1 MAGNIKGITIDIGG
15 NTTKLT
21 TALRGVDSQT
31 KNLQRELKEVNRGL
45 KFDSSN
51 TQLAAQRQQILRESV
66 TQTAQ
71 RLETLRQAQVQVD
84 AQFAR
89 GEIGTDQYRA
99 FQREIMSTESR
110 LQSLQG
116 QLTQT
121 TSKWNQ
127 MDSAIRAAGERMK
140 AVGDKMKS
148 IGSSMSM
155 YVTAPLVGVGAVA
168 AKIGMDFEAGMSKV
182 AAISG
187 ATGSTLQALEDKA
200 RELGATTK
208 FSATEVA
215 EGFMYMSMAGWDA
228 EKQLAG
234 IDGVLNLAAASG
246 EDLGLVSDIVTD
258 ALTALG
264 MSADQTGRFVDVLA
278 AATSKSNTN
287 VAMLGESFKYAA
299 PVAGALGYSAEDVSL
314 ALGLMANAGIK
325 ASNSGTALRSMM
337 TNLASPTKAMNDA
350 MNDLGISLSD
360 NENNMKPLKQV
371 LDELRV
377 SLTGLDKDTQAAY
390 AATIFG
396 KEAMAGALAIVNASE
411 EDYNNLADAI
421 NNSAGT
427 AENMARVMSDNLAG
441 RIKEMQSALEEVAIS
456 IYKAMQ
462 PALEKVVAIITKLA
476 EWFGKLSDGTKIVI
490 IAIAAVAAA
499 IGPVV
504 LIIGALISAIGTI
517 MTALGAAL
525 VPVLAIVAGIAA
537 LGAAFVVLWNK
548 SEAFREGVTV
558 VFESIKEIVMTALGA
573 VVSFVKA
580 KLDEIKKF
588 WDENGAQIMQAVQNV
603 WGVIQ
608 KIFEVVMP
616 IIMSIVK
623 DAWNNIK
630 GIIDGVLKVIMGLVK
645 VFTGLFT
652 GDWSKM
658 WEGVKQVLSG
668 AVQAVWNVIEL
679 WFMGKILGVFK
690 TFGKFVKEL
699 FDKLGGSLK
708 SIWDKIGSVASTA
721 WNKVKEVIMKPV
733 EGAKKGASD
742 AFEALKNAIS
752 TASTAIWNAVKSK
765 FEPLK
770 DIMFKPIETAKNLIK
785 SAIDAIKGFFSG
797 LKLKFPKIEMPKL
810 PRFTLKGEFSLKP
823 PSVPKIG
830 IDWFAKGGIMNS
842 PTAFGMNGSN
852 LMVGGEAGRE
862 AILPLNARN
871 LSGIGEGIAKHMS
884 QANQQQIVYVQP
896 APVLLDGET
905 IAHVTFDTVSSLQY
919 DSNSMKSLTK
929 GVNLR

>member
-1 MAGNIKGITIDIGG
+1 MAGNIKGITVEIGG

-21 TALRGVDSQT
+21 TALREVDGQSRS
-31 KNLQRELKEVNRGL
+31 LQRELKAVERGL
-45 KFDSSN
+45 KFDSGN
-51 TQLAAQRQQILRESV
+51 VQLAAQRQQILRESV
-66 TQTAQ
+66 TQTSQ
-71 RLETLRQAQVQVD
+71 RLETLRQAQAQVD

-89 GEIGTDQYRA
+89 GEIGADQYRA
-99 FQREIMSTESR
+99 FQREVMNTESQLNR
-110 LQSLQG
+110 LQG
-116 QLTQT
+116 QLTQV

-127 MDSAIRAAGERMK
+127 MDTAIRAAGERMK
-140 AVGDKMKS
+140 AVGDRMKS
-148 IGSSMSM
+148 IGSNMSM
-155 YVTAPLVGVGAVA
+155 YVTAPLAAMGATV

-187 ATGSTLQALEDKA
+187 ATGAEFQQLHDKA

-208 FSATEVA
+208 FSATEVS

-228 EKQLAG
+228 TKMLDG
-234 IDGVLNLAAASG
+234 IGGVLNLAAASG

-350 MNDLGISLSD
+350 MNDLGISLTD

-377 SLTGLDKDTQAAY
+377 SLTGLDADTQAAY

-411 EDYNNLADAI
+411 EDYNNLANAI

-427 AENMARVMSDNLAG
+427 AEKMAKIMSDNLAG
-441 RIKEMQSALEEVAIS
+441 RIKEMQSALEEVALTL
-456 IYKAMQ
+456 YEKMQ
-462 PALEKVVAIITKLA
+462 PALEFVVKIITKLA
-476 EWFGKLSDGTKIVI
+476 EWFGKLSGSTQLII

-504 LIIGALISAIGTI
+504 LVIGALISAIGTI
-517 MTALGAAL
+517 MTVMGAAL

-537 LGAAFVVLWNK
+537 LGAAFVVLWKK
-548 SEAFREGVTV
+548 SETFRDGVKA
-558 VFESIKEIVMTALGA
+558 VFEAIKEVVMTALDA
-573 VVSFVKA
+573 VVTFVKA

-608 KIFEVVMP
+608 KIFEFVMP

-630 GIIDGVLKVIMGLVK
+630 NIIDGVLKVIMGLVK

-652 GDWSKM
+652 GDWGKM

-699 FDKLGGSLK
+699 FDKLGTSLK
-708 SIWDKIGSVASTA
+708 GIWDKIGSVASTA
-721 WNKVKEVIMKPV
+721 WNKVKDVIMKPV

-742 AFEALKNAIS
+742 AFDALKNAIS

-770 DIMFKPIETAKNLIK
+770 DLMVKPIETAKNLIK

-842 PTAFGMNGSN
+842 PTAFGMNGNN

-871 LSGIGEGIAKHMS
+871 LSGIGEGIAKHMGQQS
-884 QANQQQIVYVQP
+884 QQQVVYVQP
-896 APVLLDGET
+896 APIYLDGQQVAE
-905 IAHVTFDTVSSLQY
+905 VTFDHINGMQY
-919 DSNSMKSLTK
+919 KQTNVLAVTK
-929 GVNLR
+929 GVQL